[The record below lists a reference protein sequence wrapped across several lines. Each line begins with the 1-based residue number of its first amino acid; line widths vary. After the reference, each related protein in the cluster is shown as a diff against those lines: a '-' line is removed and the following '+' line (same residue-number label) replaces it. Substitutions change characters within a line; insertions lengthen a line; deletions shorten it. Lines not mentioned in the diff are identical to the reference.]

1 MFRSKNQPEVVN
13 NYQEVTVVGV
23 INTGAVTPIFYSA
36 GEVFFKHVNE
46 DTWLVFDRELDNPEQ
61 VNLPKELI
69 RNLSTVLNSAVIGAV
84 QLDNEYFFI
93 GNIEDGVQYSF
104 ERATDKAKETVGIVC
119 IDDPEDSVMVTEAL
133 GILAKMGI

>member
-1 MFRSKNQPEVVN
+1 MFKSRKQAEVVSN
-13 NYQEVTVVGV
+13 SQEVTAVGV
-23 INTGAVTPIFYSA
+23 INTGAVTPIFYSD

-46 DTWLVFDRELDNPEQ
+46 DAWLVFDREFDNPEQ

-69 RNLSTVLNSAVIGAV
+69 RNLSTVLNSAVVGVV

-104 ERATDKAKETVGIVC
+104 ERAADKSKETVGIVC

>member
-1 MFRSKNQPEVVN
+1 MFRSKKQPEVAN
-13 NYQEVTVVGV
+13 NSQEVTVVGV
-23 INTGAVTPIFYSA
+23 INTGAVTPIFYSD

-61 VNLPKELI
+61 VSLPKELI

-104 ERATDKAKETVGIVC
+104 ERAADKSKETIGIVC
-119 IDDPEDSVMVTEAL
+119 IDDPEDSFMVTEAL
-133 GILAKMGI
+133 GILANMGI